1 MDQALRG
8 RILRGQVRAS
18 KHHARRSDTP
28 DGRDSEARIESMTR
42 AELDAL
48 TARAERLDRILRAL
62 RAFKDCRYELDVA
75 AAERDLQ
82 AALDSAPKNQV
93 DKLGG

>member
-1 MDQALRG
+1 
-8 RILRGQVRAS
+8 
-18 KHHARRSDTP
+18 
-28 DGRDSEARIESMTR
+28 MTR

-48 TARAERLDRILRAL
+48 TARAERLDSILRAL
-62 RAFKDCRYELDVA
+62 RAFEDCRYELDVA